1 MTRQK
6 ETLGSRPNLASE
18 AGLNW
23 GLLMSVWI
31 SLHRSLLED
40 SVMSAGWVLDLA
52 PLGVIEGPAVKRSHC
67 EYL

>member
-23 GLLMSVWI
+23 GLLTSVWI
-31 SLHRSLLED
+31 SSYTAAFWRTQ
-40 SVMSAGWVLDLA
+40 
-52 PLGVIEGPAVKRSHC
+52 
-67 EYL
+67 